1 MDAVQAIKHI
11 AKFISGIWQIHPF
24 CEGNTRTTAVFMI
37 KYLQTFGFNVSNQ
50 VFAENSCYFRNALV
64 RANFNDLQNN
74 IHSILTGILL
84 SSIDSAIIFYVLFVV
99 IRSYTGGYHADT
111 HLKCKLTLL
120 FCCVTVVF
128 FTNILEDK
136 YNLIMHTIYVLLFIS
151 SVLIYAPIINGNK
164 PMKKEEI
171 ERNRLK
177 AIIISVVVCL
187 LSYAVYFFSLRCTIS
202 IGITLVIISFLM
214 VIGKLKERRKLFYE
228 KK

>member
-1 MDAVQAIKHI
+1 
-11 AKFISGIWQIHPF
+11 
-24 CEGNTRTTAVFMI
+24 MI
-37 KYLQTFGFNVSNQ
+37 KLLSKGVTHFLLSKGKIEKSEIDLYNHGSEIIISTIIGFLM
-50 VFAENSCYFRNALV
+50 VF
-64 RANFNDLQNN
+64 
-74 IHSILTGILL
+74 LTGVLL
-84 SSIDSAIIFYVLFVV
+84 SSIDSAMIFYVLFVV

-164 PMKKEEI
+164 PMKEEEI

-177 AIIISVVVCL
+177 AIIISVVVCV

-214 VIGKLKERRKLFYE
+214 VIGKLKERRKLIYE
-228 KK
+228 KKW

>member
-1 MDAVQAIKHI
+1 
-11 AKFISGIWQIHPF
+11 
-24 CEGNTRTTAVFMI
+24 MI
-37 KYLQTFGFNVSNQ
+37 KLLSKGVTHFLLSKGKIEKSEIDLYNHGSEIIISTIIGFLM
-50 VFAENSCYFRNALV
+50 VF
-64 RANFNDLQNN
+64 
-74 IHSILTGILL
+74 LTGVLL

>member
-1 MDAVQAIKHI
+1 
-11 AKFISGIWQIHPF
+11 
-24 CEGNTRTTAVFMI
+24 MI
-37 KYLQTFGFNVSNQ
+37 KLLSKGVTHFLLSKGKIEKSEIDLYNHGSEIIISTIIGFLM
-50 VFAENSCYFRNALV
+50 VF
-64 RANFNDLQNN
+64 
-74 IHSILTGILL
+74 LTGVLL

-111 HLKCKLTLL
+111 HLNCKLTLL

-228 KK
+228 KKW